1 MFKEYFGKSEE
12 NFKIE
17 TETVTEAVDINKA
30 LDKIRKSNIKVKNIL
45 PTKFGVEVEF
55 FSTDNAKEAAKLV
68 GTKKVD
74 GKSIF
79 LEN

>member
-1 MFKEYFGKSEE
+1 MFKEYFGESK
-12 NFKIE
+12 E
-17 TETVTEAVDINKA
+17 TFVVETNTVSEAVDINKA

-55 FSTDNAKEAAKLV
+55 FSKANAEEAAKIV